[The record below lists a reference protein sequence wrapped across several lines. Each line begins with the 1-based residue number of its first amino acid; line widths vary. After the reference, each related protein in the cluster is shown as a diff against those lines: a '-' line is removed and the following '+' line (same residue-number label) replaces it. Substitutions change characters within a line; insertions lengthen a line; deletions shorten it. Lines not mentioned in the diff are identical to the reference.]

1 MATEKAPYKLSV
13 KLDSSRPDAIGQA
26 IQALQDITAEADQS
40 GDGSATIT
48 IESYQ
53 EDPLRSICDAF
64 EEWLYKH
71 AIGIGCEIKIARP
84 GLRPEM
90 AARFRERYATPMDDA
105 GWTAPAP
112 STPQADEDE
121 GDDVLITEPPP
132 AVAGLLPS
140 PVLALPAPD
149 DELAIEGSYTVDA
162 D

>member
-26 IQALQDITAEADQS
+26 IQALRDIAGDFDQTGEAT
-40 GDGSATIT
+40 ATIT
-48 IESYQ
+48 FESYQ
-53 EDPLRSICDAF
+53 EAPLRDVTDTF

-105 GWTAPAP
+105 GWTAP
-112 STPQADEDE
+112 TDDE
-121 GDDVLITEPPP
+121 GDDDVLVTEPPP

>member
-1 MATEKAPYKLSV
+1 MAEKAPYKLSV

-26 IQALQDITAEADQS
+26 IQALRDIAGDFDQTGEAT
-40 GDGSATIT
+40 ATIT
-48 IESYQ
+48 FESYQ
-53 EDPLRSICDAF
+53 EAPLRDVTDTF

-105 GWTAPAP
+105 GWTAP
-112 STPQADEDE
+112 TDDE
-121 GDDVLITEPPP
+121 GDDDVLVTEPP
-132 AVAGLLPS
+132 AEVAGLLPS
-140 PVLALPAPD
+140 PMLALPAPD
-149 DELAIEGSYTVDA
+149 DEPVIEGSYTVDA

>member
-1 MATEKAPYKLSV
+1 MAEKAPYKLTV
-13 KLDSSRPDAIGQA
+13 KLDSARPDAIGQA
-26 IQALQDITAEADQS
+26 MRALQDITAEADQS

-71 AIGIGCEIKIARP
+71 AIGLGCDIKLQRP

-90 AARFRERYATPMDDA
+90 LSVLRARHATPMDQS
-105 GWTAPAP
+105 GWTEL
-112 STPQADEDE
+112 SE
-121 GDDVLITEPPP
+121 GGDVLVTEPPAP
-132 AVAGLLPS
+132 PAGLLPS
-140 PVLALPAPD
+140 PMLALPAPD
-149 DELAIEGSYTVDA
+149 DELVIEGSYTVDA

>member
-26 IQALQDITAEADQS
+26 IQALRDIAGDFDQTGEAT
-40 GDGSATIT
+40 ATIT
-48 IESYQ
+48 FESYQ
-53 EDPLRSICDAF
+53 EAPLRDVTDTF

-149 DELAIEGSYTVDA
+149 DEMIINAEYTVDA

>member
-1 MATEKAPYKLSV
+1 MAEKAPYKLTV
-13 KLDSSRPDAIGQA
+13 KLDSSRSDAIGEAMQS
-26 IQALQDITAEADQS
+26 LRDIAGDYDQTGEA
-40 GDGSATIT
+40 SATIT
-48 IESYQ
+48 MESYQ

-64 EEWLYKH
+64 EEWLYRH
-71 AIGIGCEIKIARP
+71 AIGLGCDIKLQRP

-90 AARFRERYATPMDDA
+90 LAALRARHATPMDDA

>member
-90 AARFRERYATPMDDA
+90 AARFRARHATPMDDA
-105 GWTAPAP
+105 GWTAP
-112 STPQADEDE
+112 TDDE
-121 GDDVLITEPPP
+121 GDDDVLVTEPPP

-149 DELAIEGSYTVDA
+149 DEMIINAEYTVDA